1 MARFALMAFAR
12 AAARS
17 LAMAAAAAACNLAA
31 AAGTPFSVAPCD
43 FKAPDQW
50 GEYSVRWAGTCA
62 NGKAEGLGVLRAY
75 RDGQVQQIYFGRF
88 VQGEPSFGVID
99 HPEGFI
105 AGRFKNGKLVD
116 NEERQDVISAF
127 RAGEA
132 AALAFAQQLKRN
144 GNASSARFYQEKAH
158 KLATQME

>member
-1 MARFALMAFAR
+1 MALAR

-17 LAMAAAAAACNLAA
+17 LAVVAAAAACSLSAA
-31 AAGTPFSVAPCD
+31 ADTPFSAAPCD
-43 FKAPDQW
+43 FSAPAEWQ
-50 GEYSVRWAGTCA
+50 GYSVRWAGTCA

-88 VQGEPSFGVID
+88 VQGEPTSGVID

-105 AGRFKNGKLVD
+105 AGRFKNGKVVA

-132 AALAFAQQLKRN
+132 AAIAFAQQLKRN
-144 GNASSARFYQEKAH
+144 GNAASARFYQDKAH
-158 KLATQME
+158 QLATQME

>member
-1 MARFALMAFAR
+1 MRFAR

-17 LAMAAAAAACNLAA
+17 LAAVAAVAACNLPAA
-31 AAGTPFSVAPCD
+31 ADTPFSVAPCD
-43 FKAPDQW
+43 FKSPDKW
-50 GEYSVRWAGTCA
+50 EGYSVRWAGSCA

-75 RDGQVQQIYFGRF
+75 RGGQVRQIYFGRF
-88 VQGEPSFGVID
+88 VQGEPSVGVID

-116 NEERQDVISAF
+116 NEERQEVISAF

-132 AALAFAQQLKRN
+132 AALAFAQQLKRD
-144 GNASSARFYQEKAH
+144 GNASSARFYQGKAH
-158 KLATQME
+158 QLATQME